1 MFAALPTCLPVRKQR
16 AGEEVIIPKFVLQII
31 ILAFQRM
38 LMGPSGLIPLGP
50 LKATEVVAM
59 VD

>member
-1 MFAALPTCLPVRKQR
+1 MPPFEKAEDHGG
-16 AGEEVIIPKFVLQII
+16 GEEVISPKFVLQII

-38 LMGPSGLIPLGP
+38 LMDPSGRFPLGP
-50 LKATEVVAM
+50 LKATEGTAM

>member
-1 MFAALPTCLPVRKQR
+1 MRKQR